1 MLGKVAEQT
10 IAQQCKGD
18 EFDSWRNWSN
28 GKNAEQCGTEQI
40 KEMIKN
46 AEQNCLAKSS

>member
-10 IAQQCKGD
+10 IAQQCNGD
-18 EFDSWRNWSN
+18 EFDSWRNWAN
-28 GKNAEQCGTEQI
+28 GKNAEQCGTQQI

-46 AEQNCLAKSS
+46 ADQNCLAKSS